1 MDDISA
7 MLNQFLSNEENVKQ
21 LSELASSMGL
31 GGQNSQNNNSSEKND
46 NAQNNLSGLMQLL
59 GSSASDNKKAEQ
71 PPSETPNMPDI
82 NQIMK
87 LQKIFSSF
95 SKEDEN
101 ILLLKAL
108 RPHLQEKNRKKVD
121 DAIKIMQLISVL
133 PMIKETGL
141 FGGDLF

>member
-59 GSSASDNKKAEQ
+59 GSSASDNKKAEH

>member
-31 GGQNSQNNNSSEKND
+31 GEQNSQNNNSSEKND